1 MDSRLRG
8 NDGMG
13 SVCCAFLHPPLQGEG
28 DRRRSRWWR
37 GVAAP
42 ESRVHGGDVVYPSTT
57 LRVVPLPLRG
67 RILGFALAAFA
78 APVSATVASPT
89 HAVPAAT
96 LDAAVA
102 KALPLA
108 QANDCRS
115 VLGLL
120 DPAVAGGA
128 GKGTTGRFTAQ
139 LLRLPC
145 LPGAGRET
153 EVAPLLAELR
163 AQAPDNALIRG
174 YQILDDA
181 DTQHYAQAADD
192 LAAVADQRSRALA
205 MIPGDL
211 WRQVS
216 QALTLGNDAPRRDR
230 TALALALADWD
241 PADRP
246 ELAESLAA
254 DGIGLLLDR
263 HALDDARPLLDRIH
277 RPPTLWEMAVERR
290 YAALWPEIEARI
302 GPAGGTA
309 IDGYARTA
317 LDAYASAPQDGH
329 ALLDATMAFSYLGR
343 FDDVTTT
350 AAATRIAPGMSE
362 QQVDIVLA
370 DADAQAAAGHRD
382 AALARLRPFAAAD
395 LSTTPE
401 AAGALIGLAE
411 QLEDAGRY
419 EEELGVADA
428 GLGTKAGYYSSYGL
442 AWLKRNRVCA
452 LVGLNRAVDAK
463 AAGDVLKASASD
475 NQAAAVEGLLC
486 AGREGEAAAIAVTA
500 LGTTEGADRLAD
512 QFQPEGA
519 LLPHAPSHLRTL
531 WAKLL
536 TRPDVKAAFER
547 AARILPKPYWPLAT
561 PRALP
566 APADGG
572 DPSSTT

>member
-1 MDSRLRG
+1 MRASIAIG
-8 NDGMG
+8 
-13 SVCCAFLHPPLQGEG
+13 A
-28 DRRRSRWWR
+28 
-37 GVAAP
+37 
-42 ESRVHGGDVVYPSTT
+42 
-57 LRVVPLPLRG
+57 
-67 RILGFALAAFA
+67 ALAALLGTGA
-78 APVSATVASPT
+78 GATVPKL
-89 HAVPAAT
+89 PAT
-96 LDAAVA
+96 PMRTPPPIGLDAAVT

-108 QANDCRS
+108 QANDCKA
-115 VLGLL
+115 VLALL

-128 GKGTTGRFTAQ
+128 GRGSAARFSAQ

-192 LAAVADQRSRALA
+192 LATVADQRSRALA
-205 MIPGDL
+205 MVPGDL
-211 WRQVS
+211 WRQVA
-216 QALTLGNDAPRRDR
+216 QALTLSNDSARRDR

-254 DGIGLLLDR
+254 DGIGALLDR
-263 HALDDARPLLDRIH
+263 HAIDDARGLLDRIH
-277 RPPTLWEMAVERR
+277 RPPTLWEMAIERR
-290 YAALWPEIEARI
+290 YAALWPEIEKMI
-302 GPAGGTA
+302 GPAGGTT
-309 IDGYARTA
+309 IDGYAHGA
-317 LDAYASAPQDGH
+317 LDAYAGAPQDRH

-350 AAATRIAPGMSE
+350 AAATVIAPGMSE
-362 QQVDIVLA
+362 QQVEIVLA

-382 AALARLRPFAAAD
+382 AALARLRPFASAD

-401 AAGALIGLAE
+401 AAVALIGLAE
-411 QLEDAGRY
+411 QLQDAGRY

-428 GLGTKAGYYSSYGL
+428 GLGTKADYFSSYGL

-452 LVGLNRAVDAK
+452 LTGLKRAADAR
-463 AAGDVLKASASD
+463 AAGDALKASAAD
-475 NQAAAVEGLLC
+475 NQAAAIEGLLC
-486 AGREGEAAAIAVTA
+486 AGRDGEAATIAITA
-500 LGTTEGADRLAD
+500 LATTEGADRLAD
-512 QFQPEGA
+512 QFQPDGA
-519 LLPHAPSHLRTL
+519 LLPHAPSPLRAL
-531 WAKLL
+531 WGKLL
-536 TRPDVKAAFER
+536 SRPDVKAAFDR
-547 AARILPKPYWPLAT
+547 SARILPKPYWPLAT

-572 DPSSTT
+572 DASSTT